1 MSRLRGFNMKATYQY
16 RLGWKVNGSW
26 KYKRIRDKIELMVE
40 ISSIVGVAE
49 SISVNRVRELF
60 RL

>member
-1 MSRLRGFNMKATYQY
+1 MKATYHY

-40 ISSIVGVAE
+40 ISSIVGIAE
-49 SISVNRVRELF
+49 SISINRVKERFAL
-60 RL
+60 

>member
-1 MSRLRGFNMKATYQY
+1 MKATYQY

-40 ISSIVGVAE
+40 ISSIVGIAE
-49 SISVNRVRELF
+49 SISVNKVRERFKL
-60 RL
+60 